1 MQALELGTR
10 GRYAVMAL
18 VELAAAT
25 TNAPS
30 QTLRAIAATQ
40 HISMSYLEQLFLKL
54 RRAGLVESVRGRS
67 GGYRLLRS
75 ANKISVRDV
84 MVAVAEPTD
93 MTRCA
98 SGLGE
103 PCMGGKRCRTHDLWD
118 ALGQHIDQFLGQV
131 TLQDI
136 LDGTVRAPVASGAVE
151 NNNVNFASRR
161 PTVTA
166 GDVVE
171 NVFIAESGGQR

>member
-93 MTRCA
+93 MTR
-98 SGLGE
+98 
-103 PCMGGKRCRTHDLWD
+103 
-118 ALGQHIDQFLGQV
+118 
-131 TLQDI
+131 
-136 LDGTVRAPVASGAVE
+136 
-151 NNNVNFASRR
+151 
-161 PTVTA
+161 
-166 GDVVE
+166 
-171 NVFIAESGGQR
+171 